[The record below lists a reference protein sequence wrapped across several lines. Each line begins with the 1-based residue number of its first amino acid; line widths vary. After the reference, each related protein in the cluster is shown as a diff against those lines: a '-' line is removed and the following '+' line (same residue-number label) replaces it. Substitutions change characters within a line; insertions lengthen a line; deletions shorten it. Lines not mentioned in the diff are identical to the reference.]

1 MKSFFIVYEKAFP
14 CFLSKMPVVSL
25 STLNAINQ
33 IIGTRKFGE
42 NIPHASEILPGVF
55 IGDATAAMDGF
66 TAVVNCAPRDVLTN
80 REYYPESIKYMECVM
95 DDWMGCA
102 LPRSVEDFI
111 DCALDDGRKVLIHC
125 TSGINVSAMIA
136 TAYYMVDQ
144 SCDVITAVKHC
155 FACRPI
161 MFCSEYYVRKLIEFA
176 EQYEIDH
183 LKEEIPELQFREPD
197 RTDLIIEKER
207 RLAVLTLD
215 CDYEH
220 LTKEDM
226 HEIYQNA
233 QQLVG
238 GVVHGDSYTLYAKI
252 CDKWRDL

>member
-1 MKSFFIVYEKAFP
+1 
-14 CFLSKMPVVSL
+14 MPVVSV

-42 NIPHASEILPGVF
+42 DIPHASEILPGVF
-55 IGDATAAMDGF
+55 IGDATAAMEAEENGF
-66 TAVVNCAPRDVLTN
+66 TAIVNCCPSDVLTN
-80 REYYPESIKYMECVM
+80 RAYYSDNIQYLESDMNDLM
-95 DDWMGCA
+95 MCA
-102 LPRSVEDFI
+102 LPQKVEDFI
-111 DCALDDGRKVLIHC
+111 VRARQVGRKVLIHC

-144 SCDVITAVKHC
+144 TCDVITAVKHC

-161 MFCSEYYVRKLIEFA
+161 MFCSKYYVRKLIEFA
-176 EQYEIDH
+176 EQREV
-183 LKEEIPELQFREPD
+183 KELEAA
-197 RTDLIIEKER
+197 IIVKKR
-207 RLAVLTLD
+207 RIAVLTLD

-226 HEIYQNA
+226 REIYQTA

-238 GVVHGDSYTLYAKI
+238 MGVGVVHGDSYPLYAKI
-252 CDKWRDL
+252 CDKWREKRL